1 MNVWRHRFATIVCG
15 LWAMLAVPSTSE
27 ARVSIAE
34 WDDGDGWFEL
44 AGYLRNVSGVHDL
57 GYGGRL
63 FAEQTA
69 LNMAAGR
76 LEWSAGL
83 GPDVELKLH
92 NELSWQ
98 VGSGASFGTGT
109 GSEAS
114 LFGLGASQ
122 RSDRTLSLKSTLA
135 EGRGFR
141 LTHDIDRLSVDIYT
155 DAADLTI
162 GRQSITWGKSMLFPV
177 ADLWSRFG
185 PFELDTER
193 KPGVDAARALI
204 YPSLSTELDL
214 VVADRGSLEELSAG
228 ARFAGTVGDF
238 EVYGAAGKFW
248 DELLAMGGATWV
260 LERVKLRA
268 EGVVPWHLDRGEVQL
283 PRATAGLEW
292 FGASWTAGAEYHFS
306 GLGATRPAEYGD
318 QFTSPAYLRGE
329 SYYLGRH
336 YAGAYG
342 NYSGIQDVELNLSA
356 IGNLRDPSAMIAPSA
371 QYQLAQ
377 NTSIGAGAFVS
388 FGEEPSLGRE
398 VEFES
403 EYGAYGN
410 FYYVELVAYY

>member
-1 MNVWRHRFATIVCG
+1 MNVWKYRFVALVCGLATIV
-15 LWAMLAVPSTSE
+15 AVPTTSE

-34 WDDGDGWFEL
+34 WDDGDSWFEL
-44 AGYLRNVSGVHDL
+44 AGYLRNISGVQDL
-57 GYGGRL
+57 GYGGQV

-92 NELSWQ
+92 NELLWQ
-98 VGSGASFGTGT
+98 VGSGASFGTGS
-109 GSEAS
+109 GGQVS
-114 LFGLGASQ
+114 LFGIGASQ
-122 RSDRTLSLKSTLA
+122 QSDRTVSLESTLA

-141 LTHDIDRLSVDIYT
+141 LAHDVDRLAVDIYT
-155 DAADLTI
+155 EAADLTI
-162 GRQSITWGKSMLFPV
+162 GRQGITWGKSTLFPV

-185 PFELDTER
+185 PFDLDTER

-214 VVADRGSLEELSAG
+214 VVADRGSLEDLSAG

-238 EVYGAAGKFW
+238 ELYGAGGKFW

-260 LERVKLRA
+260 LDRIKLRA
-268 EGVVPWHLDRGEVQL
+268 EGVVPWHLGLDEVQL

-292 FGASWTAGAEYHFS
+292 FGTSWTAGAEYHFN
-306 GLGATRPAEYGD
+306 GLGAAQPEEYGE

-336 YAGAYG
+336 YAGVYG
-342 NYSGIQDVELNLSA
+342 NYSGIQDVELNLSS
-356 IGNLRDPSAMIAPSA
+356 IGNLGDPSVMVAPSA

-377 NTSIGAGAFVS
+377 NTSIGAGAFLS
-388 FGEEPSLGRE
+388 FGEEPSLGE
-398 VEFES
+398 GVDFES